1 MEIRWKLHCQ
11 VLATY
16 VPTKTL
22 KIEEKE
28 ELKSLLK
35 KDKFFFYVLV
45 DHEIFTYPK
54 NKKQLILIFN
64 KKFKNFDF

>member
-1 MEIRWKLHCQ
+1 M
-11 VLATY
+11 
-16 VPTKTL
+16 
-22 KIEEKE
+22 EEKE